1 MAHHA
6 EGLRYRLGE
15 TSMKATSC
23 NSIPAS
29 EEYRSP
35 VKLATMA
42 ILKPARETYCLV
54 LRLTEGAILEVR

>member
-1 MAHHA
+1 
-6 EGLRYRLGE
+6 
-15 TSMKATSC
+15 MKATSC

-35 VKLATMA
+35 VKLAATA
-42 ILKPARETYCLV
+42 IQKPVRETYCFV